1 MDWDSLIAGY
11 NPQMTVVLWSGYD
24 ENERLETNEERRVPK
39 LIWKQIFNTVYP
51 QDSPGPWYTLSPQ
64 LEERRVDPI
73 SGQPNPAGSLYWFRR
88 TDP

>member
-1 MDWDSLIAGY
+1 ME
-11 NPQMTVVLWSGYD
+11 VL
-24 ENERLETNEERRVPK
+24 
-39 LIWKQIFNTVYP
+39 
-51 QDSPGPWYTLSPQ
+51 SPGPWYTLSPQ